1 MGRKMKLYIPDWFA
15 DERLIK
21 RYLRGI
27 SRLEEK
33 AEEGEST

>member
-15 DERLIK
+15 DERLMK

-33 AEEGEST
+33 PKARE